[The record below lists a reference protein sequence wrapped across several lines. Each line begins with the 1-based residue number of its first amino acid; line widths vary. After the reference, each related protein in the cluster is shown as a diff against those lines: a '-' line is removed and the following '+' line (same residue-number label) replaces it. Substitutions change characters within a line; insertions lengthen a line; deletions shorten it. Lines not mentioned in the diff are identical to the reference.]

1 MPVDPVCGMDID
13 RTETRSTSYEE
24 KIYYFCSEECRDFFR
39 EHPDR
44 FIEEPHPH
52 LGEIDDGEAAS
63 IPLLPYGRARGEFDH
78 DIADP
83 SDLAE
88 GDSVTFTRD
97 LTDDDLR
104 KFVEATGDTNALHLN
119 DEFARQTRFGR
130 RIVHGTLVSGLVSA
144 ALACFP
150 GVTIYLSQQIE
161 FKRPVDIGETLA
173 AICTIVEELEN
184 DRYRMTTRIENEA
197 EEIVVHGTATVLIDD
212 VPEL

>member
-1 MPVDPVCGMDID
+1 MDIERNDD
-13 RTETRSTSYEE
+13 RTATYEG
-24 KIYYFCSEECRDFFR
+24 KSYYFCSGECKEFFQ
-39 EHPDR
+39 EYPDR

-52 LGEIDDGEAAS
+52 LSEIDDGAQAR

-83 SDLAE
+83 SNLAE
-88 GDSVTFTRD
+88 GDSVSFTRD
-97 LTDDDLR
+97 LTDEDLR

-119 DEFARQTRFGR
+119 EEFARRTRFGR
-130 RIVHGTLVSGLVSA
+130 RIVHGTLVSGLISA

-150 GVTIYLSQQIE
+150 GLTIYLSQQIE
-161 FKRPVDIGETLA
+161 FKRPVDIGETLTA
-173 AICTIVEELEN
+173 TCTIVEELEN

-212 VPEL
+212 VPDI